1 MISASYHINHTRKE
15 TINMPEIENWEEE
28 YKDFNK
34 DLEAKIL
41 EANNDDTLVKWNRLL
56 PELMSAEV
64 FMAGQFG
71 EEMVAANGQKLMNIL
86 MLQKNGHNFIPFFTS
101 PERLKSLLSSTNQT
115 LDVMKIKLTDFFKNA
130 RGTPVVMNPATSYTR
145 AFSPFDMKVLVAE
158 NEKPAE
164 KTEK

>member
-1 MISASYHINHTRKE
+1 
-15 TINMPEIENWEEE
+15 MPEIENWEEE

-86 MLQKNGHNFIPFFTS
+86 MLQKNGHSFIPFFTS

-115 LDVMKIKLTDFFKNA
+115 LDVMKIKLIDFFKNA
-130 RGTPVVMNPATSYTR
+130 RGTPVVMNPGTSYNR

-164 KTEK
+164 KTGN

>member
-1 MISASYHINHTRKE
+1 
-15 TINMPEIENWEEE
+15 MPEIENWEEE

-64 FMAGQFG
+64 FMAGQFS
-71 EEMVAANGQKLMNIL
+71 EEMTDANGQKLMNIL
-86 MLQKNGHNFIPFFTS
+86 MLRKNGHNVIPFFTS
-101 PERLKSLLSSTNQT
+101 PERLKVLLNSANTSLE
-115 LDVMKIKLTDFFKNA
+115 VMKIKVIDFFKNA
-130 RGTPVVMNPATSYTR
+130 KGSAVVLNPASSYTR

-158 NEKPAE
+158 NDKPAD
-164 KTEK
+164 KTEE

>member
-1 MISASYHINHTRKE
+1 
-15 TINMPEIENWEEE
+15 MPEIENWEEE

-41 EANNDDTLVKWNRLL
+41 EANNDDTLVKWHKLL

-64 FMAGQFG
+64 FMAGQFS

-115 LDVMKIKLTDFFKNA
+115 LDVMKIKIIDFFKNSK
-130 RGTPVVMNPATSYTR
+130 GTPVVMNPASSYTKT
-145 AFSPFDMKVLVAE
+145 FSPFDMKILVAE
-158 NEKPAE
+158 NEKPAA
-164 KTEK
+164 KTEE

>member
-1 MISASYHINHTRKE
+1 
-15 TINMPEIENWEEE
+15 MPEIENWEKE

-41 EANNDDTLVKWNRLL
+41 EANNDDTLVKWHRLL

-71 EEMVAANGQKLMNIL
+71 EEIVAPNGQKMMNIL
-86 MLQKNGHNFIPFFTS
+86 MLQKNGRHFIPFFTS
-101 PERLKSLLSSTNQT
+101 PERLKTLSNATNQA
-115 LDVMKIKLTDFFKNA
+115 LDVMKIGIIDFFKNA
-130 RGTPVVMNPATSYTR
+130 KGTPVVMNPATSYSR
-145 AFSPFDMKVLVAE
+145 AFSPFDMRILAAE

-164 KTEK
+164 KTEE

>member
-1 MISASYHINHTRKE
+1 
-15 TINMPEIENWEEE
+15 MPDFEKWEEE

-41 EANNDDTLVKWNRLL
+41 EANNDDTLVKWHKLL

-71 EEMVAANGQKLMNIL
+71 EEMTAPNGQKLMNIL

-101 PERLKSLLSSTNQT
+101 PERLKTVLSTTNQT
-115 LDVMKIKLTDFFKNA
+115 LDVMKIKIVDFFRNA
-130 RGTPVVMNPATSYTR
+130 KDTSVVLNPATSYSR

-164 KTEK
+164 KTEE